1 MVPQTVTRYF
11 IVVFDCH
18 SMTPNTTSSP
28 RYFFSLDAIRGFA
41 ALIVVLCHWQFYFYT
56 DQTLQTK
63 PIEELGVPMFSYLSI
78 FYHHAFFAVDLFFL
92 LSGFIFFWFYADK
105 IADRKTPFG
114 NFICYRLT
122 RLYPVHFITLLAMI
136 VLQCVMV
143 SMNGHTFIIQ
153 NNDGY
158 HFLLNLLVIHSWGFE
173 KTPALNGFNGPSWS
187 VSVELLLYLL
197 FFLIAWKKLHRNKGL
212 IVAMVVFGAVAQ
224 YFYSMIGQ
232 GVYSFFLGGLTYH
245 LYAWLIQRKNTR
257 RVANIVAVTAIVL
270 WAVVLTEYAFSYIKD
285 FYFIMV
291 KKVLADKDEALYT
304 SLYNLS
310 RNTFFRT
317 IISPV
322 TILTLALM
330 ETTRGGLKIKW
341 ALVLGNAS
349 YALYLLHFPLMVF
362 FFIMADILGISR
374 EVFHSPLTVLTF
386 YAVLIPL
393 SIVIHYYFELPVQEL
408 FRKRL
413 LKKPAPVP
421 VTAVNERVTT

>member
-1 MVPQTVTRYF
+1 
-11 IVVFDCH
+11 
-18 SMTPNTTSSP
+18 MTPNTSSP

-63 PIEELGVPMFSYLSI
+63 PLEELGLPLFPILSI

-114 NFICYRLT
+114 NFMCYRIT
-122 RLYPVHFITLLAMI
+122 RLYPVHLITLIAIALI
-136 VLQCVMV
+136 QYVMF

-153 NNDGY
+153 NNDTY
-158 HFLLNLLVIHSWGFE
+158 HFLLNFLVIHSWGFE

-197 FFLIAWKKLHRNKGL
+197 FFLIAWRKLHRNKGL
-212 IVAMVVFGAVAQ
+212 IVAMIVAGAVIQ
-224 YFYSMIGQ
+224 YLYSMIGQ
-232 GVYSFFLGGLTYH
+232 GIYSFFLGGLTYH
-245 LYAWLIQRKNTR
+245 IYAWMSEKKQLR
-257 RVANIVAVTAIVL
+257 RIANGVTIAAIVL
-270 WAVVLTEYAFSYIKD
+270 WVIVVSEYAFSYIRD
-285 FYFIMV
+285 FSMPLL
-291 KKVLADKDEALYT
+291 KTVLPGKDEAFHTALF
-304 SLYNLS
+304 NLS

-317 IISPV
+317 IISPI
-322 TILTLALM
+322 TILTLALT

-341 ALVLGNAS
+341 MLVLGNAS
-349 YALYLLHFPLMVF
+349 YALYLLHFPLMVT
-362 FFIMADILGISR
+362 FFIMVDVLGISR
-374 EVFHSPLTVLTF
+374 EVFHSPLTLLVF

-393 SIVIHYYFELPVQEL
+393 SILTHYYFELPIQEL

-413 LKKPAPVP
+413 LRKPAPVP
-421 VTAVNERVTT
+421 VTAVNNQITT

>member
-1 MVPQTVTRYF
+1 
-11 IVVFDCH
+11 
-18 SMTPNTTSSP
+18 MTPNTSSP

-63 PIEELGVPMFSYLSI
+63 PLEELGLPLFPFLSI

-114 NFICYRLT
+114 NFMCYRIT
-122 RLYPVHFITLLAMI
+122 RLYPVHLITLIAIALI
-136 VLQCVMV
+136 QYVMF

-153 NNDGY
+153 NNDTY
-158 HFLLNLLVIHSWGFE
+158 HFLLNFLVIHSWGFE

-197 FFLIAWKKLHRNKGL
+197 FFLISWRKLHRNKGL
-212 IVAMVVFGAVAQ
+212 IVAMIVAGAVIQ
-224 YFYSMIGQ
+224 YVYSMIGQ
-232 GVYSFFLGGLTYH
+232 GIYSFFLGGLTYH
-245 LYAWLIQRKNTR
+245 IYAWMSEKKQLR
-257 RVANIVAVTAIVL
+257 RIANGVTIAAIVL
-270 WAVVLTEYAFSYIKD
+270 WAIVVSEYAFSYIRD
-285 FYFIMV
+285 FSMPLL
-291 KKVLADKDEALYT
+291 KTVLPGKDEAFHTALF
-304 SLYNLS
+304 NLS

-317 IISPV
+317 IISPI
-322 TILTLALM
+322 TILTLALT

-341 ALVLGNAS
+341 TLVLGNAS
-349 YALYLLHFPLMVF
+349 YALYLLHFPLMVT
-362 FFIMADILGISR
+362 FFIMVDVLGISR
-374 EVFHSPLTVLTF
+374 EVFHSPLTLLVF

-393 SIVIHYYFELPVQEL
+393 SILTHYYFELPIQEL

-413 LKKPAPVP
+413 LRKPAPVA
-421 VTAVNERVTT
+421 VTAVNNQITT

>member
-1 MVPQTVTRYF
+1 
-11 IVVFDCH
+11 
-18 SMTPNTTSSP
+18 MTPNTSSP

-63 PIEELGVPMFSYLSI
+63 PLEELGLPLFPFLSI

-114 NFICYRLT
+114 NFMCYRIT
-122 RLYPVHFITLLAMI
+122 RLYPVHLITLIAIALI
-136 VLQCVMV
+136 QYVMF

-153 NNDGY
+153 NNDTY
-158 HFLLNLLVIHSWGFE
+158 HFLLNFLVIHSWGFE

-197 FFLIAWKKLHRNKGL
+197 FFLIAWRKLHRNKGL
-212 IVAMVVFGAVAQ
+212 IVAMIVAGAVIQ
-224 YFYSMIGQ
+224 YIYSMIGQ
-232 GVYSFFLGGLTYH
+232 GIYSFFLGGLTYH
-245 LYAWLIQRKNTR
+245 IYAWMSEKKQLR
-257 RVANIVAVTAIVL
+257 RIANGVTIAAIALWFIVVS
-270 WAVVLTEYAFSYIKD
+270 EYAFSYIRD
-285 FYFIMV
+285 FSMPLL
-291 KKVLADKDEALYT
+291 KTVLPGKDEAFHTALF
-304 SLYNLS
+304 NLS

-317 IISPV
+317 IISPI
-322 TILTLALM
+322 TILTLALT

-341 ALVLGNAS
+341 MLVLGNAS
-349 YALYLLHFPLMVF
+349 YALYLLHFPLMVT
-362 FFIMADILGISR
+362 FFIMVDVLGISR
-374 EVFHSPLTVLTF
+374 EVFHSPLTLLVF

-393 SIVIHYYFELPVQEL
+393 SILTHYYFELPIQEL

-413 LKKPAPVP
+413 LRKPAPVAI
-421 VTAVNERVTT
+421 TAVNNQITT

>member
-1 MVPQTVTRYF
+1 
-11 IVVFDCH
+11 
-18 SMTPNTTSSP
+18 MTPNTSSP

-63 PIEELGVPMFSYLSI
+63 PLEELGLPLFPFLSI

-114 NFICYRLT
+114 NFMCYRIT
-122 RLYPVHFITLLAMI
+122 RLYPVHLITLIAIALI
-136 VLQCVMV
+136 QYVMF

-153 NNDGY
+153 NNDTY
-158 HFLLNLLVIHSWGFE
+158 HFLLNFLVIHSWGFE

-197 FFLIAWKKLHRNKGL
+197 FFLIAWRKLHRNKGL
-212 IVAMVVFGAVAQ
+212 IVAMIVAGAVIQ
-224 YFYSMIGQ
+224 YLYSMIGQ
-232 GVYSFFLGGLTYH
+232 GIYSFFLGGLTYH
-245 LYAWLIQRKNTR
+245 IYAWMTEKKQLHRISNG
-257 RVANIVAVTAIVL
+257 VTIAAIILWAIV
-270 WAVVLTEYAFSYIKD
+270 VSEYAFSYIRD
-285 FYFIMV
+285 FSMPLL
-291 KKVLADKDEALYT
+291 KTVLPGKDEAFHTALF
-304 SLYNLS
+304 NLS

-317 IISPV
+317 IISPI
-322 TILTLALM
+322 TILTLALT

-341 ALVLGNAS
+341 MLVLGNAS
-349 YALYLLHFPLMVF
+349 YALYLLHFPLMVT
-362 FFIMADILGISR
+362 FFIMVDVLGISR
-374 EVFHSPLTVLTF
+374 EVFHSPLTLLVF

-393 SIVIHYYFELPVQEL
+393 SILTHYYFELPIQEL

-413 LKKPAPVP
+413 LRKPAPVA
-421 VTAVNERVTT
+421 VTAVNNQITT

>member
-1 MVPQTVTRYF
+1 
-11 IVVFDCH
+11 
-18 SMTPNTTSSP
+18 MTPNTSSP

-63 PIEELGVPMFSYLSI
+63 PLEELGLPLFPFLSI

-114 NFICYRLT
+114 NFMCYRIT
-122 RLYPVHFITLLAMI
+122 RLYPVHLLTLIAIALI
-136 VLQCVMV
+136 QYVMF

-153 NNDGY
+153 NNDTY
-158 HFLLNLLVIHSWGFE
+158 HFLLNFLVIHSWGFE

-197 FFLIAWKKLHRNKGL
+197 FFLIAWRKLHRNKGL
-212 IVAMVVFGAVAQ
+212 IVAMIVAGAVIQ
-224 YFYSMIGQ
+224 YIYSMIGQ
-232 GVYSFFLGGLTYH
+232 GIYSFFLGGLTYH
-245 LYAWLIQRKNTR
+245 IYAWMVEKKKLR
-257 RVANIVAVTAIVL
+257 RIANGVTIAAFVL
-270 WAVVLTEYAFSYIKD
+270 WVIVVSEYAFSYIRD
-285 FYFIMV
+285 FSMPLL
-291 KKVLADKDEALYT
+291 KTLLPGKDEAFHTALF
-304 SLYNLS
+304 NLS

-317 IISPV
+317 IISPI
-322 TILTLALM
+322 TILTLALT

-341 ALVLGNAS
+341 MLVLGNAS
-349 YALYLLHFPLMVF
+349 YALYLLHFPLMVT
-362 FFIMADILGISR
+362 FFIMVDMLGISR
-374 EVFHSPLTVLTF
+374 EVFHSPLTLLIF

-393 SIVIHYYFELPVQEL
+393 SILTHYYFELPIQEL

-413 LKKPAPVP
+413 LRKPAPVP
-421 VTAVNERVTT
+421 VTAVNNQITT

>member
-1 MVPQTVTRYF
+1 M
-11 IVVFDCH
+11 I
-18 SMTPNTTSSP
+18 PNNTSSP

-41 ALIVVLCHWQFYFYT
+41 ALIVVLCHWQFYFYK

-63 PIEELGVPMFSYLSI
+63 PLEELGLPLFPYLSI

-92 LSGFIFFWFYADK
+92 LSGFIFFWFYSDK
-105 IADRKTPFG
+105 IADRKTPFN

-122 RLYPVHFITLLAMI
+122 RLYPVHVVTLISL
-136 VLQCVMV
+136 VLIQYVMF

-153 NNDGY
+153 NNDTY
-158 HFLLNLLVIHSWGFE
+158 HFVLNLLVIHSWGFE

-197 FFLIAWKKLHRNKGL
+197 FFLIAWKKLHRNKALL
-212 IVAMVVFGAVAQ
+212 IGIVVAGAIIQ

-232 GVYSFFLGGLTYH
+232 GIYSFFLGGLTYY
-245 LYAWLIQRKNTR
+245 LYAWMTTRKNVRQVTT
-257 RVANIVAVTAIVL
+257 IVTITAVLL
-270 WAVVLTEYAFSYIKD
+270 WVVVISEYAFSYIRE
-285 FYFIMV
+285 FSMLV
-291 KKVLADKDEALYT
+291 MKKLLAGKDENFHTALF
-304 SLYNLS
+304 NLS

-322 TILTLALM
+322 TILTLALT
-330 ETTRGGLKIKW
+330 ETTRGSLKIKW

-349 YALYLLHFPLMVF
+349 YALYLLHFPLMVT
-362 FFIMADILGISR
+362 FFIMADILGLSR
-374 EVFHSPLTVLTF
+374 EVFHSTLTLLTF

-393 SIVIHYYFELPVQEL
+393 SILTHYYFELPVQEL

-421 VTAVNERVTT
+421 ITTINNQITT